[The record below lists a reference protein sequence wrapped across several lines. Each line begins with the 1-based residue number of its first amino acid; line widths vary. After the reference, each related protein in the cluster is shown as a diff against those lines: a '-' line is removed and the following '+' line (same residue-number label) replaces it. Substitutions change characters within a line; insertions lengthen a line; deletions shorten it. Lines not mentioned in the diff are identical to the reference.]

1 MTETW
6 SANRGGETRRRTV
19 RLLGVIVM
27 LGCLSIVVTAE
38 TMSKTYECGDRKME
52 VSEPK
57 HGVLKASIER
67 FEVTISVV
75 ERQGTVAARF
85 RVIVKG
91 PDADSGTQ
99 TDVRSVPEALDS
111 ACRIVAAY
119 YRSLEAP
126 SGEELAK
133 QLIEFYDQL

>member
-57 HGVLKASIER
+57 DRILQARVEDFDVEISIR
-67 FEVTISVV
+67 
-75 ERQGTVAARF
+75 ERQGTVGARF
-85 RVIVKG
+85 LVTVTG
-91 PDADSGTQ
+91 PKANTRTQ
-99 TDVRSVPEALDS
+99 TSARSVPEALDS
-111 ACRIVAAY
+111 ACRIIARY
-119 YRSLEAP
+119 YKSLEEP
-126 SGEELAK
+126 SGDDLAR
-133 QLIEFYDQL
+133 QLNEFYDQL